1 MNVYSRLA
9 MGVLKLE
16 RNALTSRCWIV
27 KISKMI
33 RIFFKSRGNFKI
45 LNITNQLLSSLRSWA
60 CFLCIVIF
68 IHYQNHNCYAF
79 AVIAIINS
87 LSNIPCLLL
96 LILLLLRLISTVM
109 SVLIIK
115 FYPGQRRQLQT
126 SELTGWPYGTSVLA
140 ASSVPDSKTYYDISR
155 GPLSTCSLYCEAKV
169 DPFTKIMLP
178 AVVEIEIL
186 NVCACV
192 CVCLSISMPTCMG
205 TKRVC
210 LSIPG
215 VCMCVRVSLHMLESC

>member
-1 MNVYSRLA
+1 M
-9 MGVLKLE
+9 
-16 RNALTSRCWIV
+16 
-27 KISKMI
+27 
-33 RIFFKSRGNFKI
+33 
-45 LNITNQLLSSLRSWA
+45 
-60 CFLCIVIF
+60 CIVIF
-68 IHYQNHNCYAF
+68 IHYQNDNCYAF

-126 SELTGWPYGTSVLA
+126 GWPYGTSVLA

-155 GPLSTCSLYCEAKV
+155 GPMSTCSLYCEAKV

-178 AVVEIEIL
+178 AVKVKEIL

-192 CVCLSISMPTCMG
+192 YVG
-205 TKRVC
+205 VRVYVYVHV
-210 LSIPG
+210 I
-215 VCMCVRVSLHMLESC
+215 VCMCVFVDLYAYVYGYQACVFKYTRRVYVCACVTAYAGVTLVKLGSETP